1 MSNDTGTADVL
12 AILTRIVAR
21 LEAIEKHLEIGK
33 EPPAPQPEPQAPI
46 DGFDWKTVF
55 GSDAPESVPPRMTDY
70 DRDEICRRA
79 WHGYLWNG
87 SSAPIGN
94 TELDRP
100 RRVVRAVVEDPTIVS
115 YGKRVAVSPKLIHAV
130 HEYWTVLLGI
140 STRKPLSIAAD
151 ADMETVEQLERAAT
165 AYLVSIIVANNI
177 EPDAAFVL
185 LLTGEI
191 HPLRPEPTFGVSG
204 PGVVAQFKDMTMES
218 LWDRDHQ
225 DVGGGTPSG
234 RL

>member
-21 LEAIEKHLEIGK
+21 LEAIEKALEIGK

-46 DGFDWKTVF
+46 DGFDWKSVSA
-55 GSDAPESVPPRMTDY
+55 SDEYDSAPSRMTDY

-79 WHGYLWNG
+79 WHGYSWTG
-87 SSAPIGN
+87 AKV
-94 TELDRP
+94 LDGAGLAQAREI
-100 RRVVRAVVEDPTIVS
+100 VTAATTVSDVLAV
-115 YGKRVAVSPKLIHAV
+115 GKRVALSAKLKFAVDEYRAVMLGVSQ
-130 HEYWTVLLGI
+130 
-140 STRKPLSIAAD
+140 RKPAAIAMD
-151 ADMETVEQLERAAT
+151 ADVTVDELRNAHIAHVVHLLAQA
-165 AYLVSIIVANNI
+165 NI

-204 PGVVAQFKDMTMES
+204 PGVVAQFKDMTLQS

-234 RL
+234 RM

>member
-21 LEAIEKHLEIGK
+21 LEAIEKALEIGK

-46 DGFDWKTVF
+46 DGFDWKSVF
-55 GSDAPESVPPRMTDY
+55 ASDEYDSAPSRMTDC

-79 WHGYLWNG
+79 WHGYSWTG
-87 SSAPIGN
+87 ARV
-94 TELDRP
+94 LDGAALAQAREI
-100 RRVVRAVVEDPTIVS
+100 VTAATTVSDVLAV
-115 YGKRVAVSPKLIHAV
+115 GKRVSLSAKLKSAVDEYRAV
-130 HEYWTVLLGI
+130 MLGV
-140 STRKPLSIAAD
+140 SQRKPAAIAID
-151 ADMETVEQLERAAT
+151 ADVTVDELRNAHIAHVVHLLAQA
-165 AYLVSIIVANNI
+165 NI

-204 PGVVAQFKDMTMES
+204 PGVVAQFKDMTLQS